1 MKKSNPADFIGNRI
15 QATRSNDEAAQTHKK
30 ATRQLRTTINFSW
43 GVVCKAICLDDGGGG
58 GGWLGTAQLYL
69 NMTVETC
76 DTMES
81 KSRSNTPAAG
91 IATRGS
97 SIRPR
102 RRRIFSQD
110 AHRPA
115 VDPQDPSRRRYLIRT
130 SSPIPAFLSEGSS
143 WLTNLRTIFLRDMAD
158 AILEQDDCQKVLEAL
173 LKTTAFQISS
183 FRVLP
188 FHNPLQG
195 LVGEH
200 FTLRVEYIYQDEPH
214 ECDFFVKTLST
225 NPMMVE
231 FSKTVQVYE
240 KEVFFYNLLEE
251 FEKEGIDTSFAPR
264 GYFFKP
270 GVVVLED
277 LSKAHYK
284 GTPKR
289 RLLDLEHCQRCL
301 ETVAKLHAAGLIY
314 ETKKSKALG
323 RKYSLVDD
331 NAQILEDKFASKE
344 ETIATRWMQSS
355 IQGVFALIDLIP
367 ETHITH
373 ASFKSKLLE
382 LLADDSPTV
391 GLISGLLHND
401 LWTSNFLHQYKDA
414 IPVETKLVDFQLI
427 KYGPLE
433 LDVAEFLMTNSS
445 RELRAQHYAALTR
458 HYFDSLGAALVR
470 AGLDP
475 EILPPKSEFVRSCDN
490 FKLVGKVHAIVDHSF
505 TFVADEIYG
514 DAMKSEESFRKFVFE
529 ERGRCIIESYNTNEE
544 FRNVLRE
551 DVLELRDLLFS
562 N

>member
-1 MKKSNPADFIGNRI
+1 
-15 QATRSNDEAAQTHKK
+15 
-30 ATRQLRTTINFSW
+30 L
-43 GVVCKAICLDDGGGG
+43 VCC
-58 GGWLGTAQLYL
+58 
-69 NMTVETC
+69 
-76 DTMES
+76 S
-81 KSRSNTPAAG
+81 
-91 IATRGS
+91 
-97 SIRPR
+97 
-102 RRRIFSQD
+102 
-110 AHRPA
+110 
-115 VDPQDPSRRRYLIRT
+115 
-130 SSPIPAFLSEGSS
+130 
-143 WLTNLRTIFLRDMAD
+143 MAD

-173 LKTTAFQISS
+173 LKTTSFQISS

-231 FSKTVQVYE
+231 FSKTVQIYE

-355 IQGVFALIDLIP
+355 IEGVFALIDLIP

-401 LWTSNFLHQYKDA
+401 LWTSNFLHQYKDT

-529 ERGRCIIESYNTNEE
+529 ERGRCIVESYNTNEE